1 MADFAEF
8 GRTLLPLG
16 LAGLLGGLVGFE
28 REVAGRPA
36 GLRTH
41 VLVAIGSAL
50 VMQVSLLMFDLVLAR
65 GQGQADP
72 GRIAA
77 QVVSGIGFLGAGTIL
92 REGLT
97 IRGLTTAASLW
108 VVAGIGLAV
117 GTGRMYLQATAA
129 SLLILATLYG
139 LSRLEKRFIR
149 TGEESLVV
157 HVTDTPGRLGAV
169 ASAVGQVGAN
179 IRSVRLEEG
188 ETPGTVAI
196 RLRVH
201 LPWGRRPEE
210 LVARLMDIEGVRQ
223 VSEEE

>member
-8 GRTLLPLG
+8 VRTLLPLG
-16 LAGLLGGLVGFE
+16 LAGLLGGLVGLE

-41 VLVAIGSAL
+41 VLVATGSAL
-50 VMQVSLLMFDLVLAR
+50 VMQVSLLMSDLVLAR

-92 REGLT
+92 RE
-97 IRGLTTAASLW
+97 GLTTAASLW

-149 TGEESLVV
+149 AGEESLVV

-179 IRSVRLEEG
+179 IRSVRLQEG

-201 LPWGRRPEE
+201 LPWGRRPED